1 MNRMTG
7 LFMGLGAILLLV
19 VFAFLYPDIE
29 DGLEQVETLMENRT
43 LSTFYLFC
51 GIVAFTMIQSGL
63 ILMSRQLIGQ
73 VSGAHGQWLTVASIG
88 FMISVAVM
96 YASAGL
102 DLGGMELYA
111 EGNPDQAALLIVVGR
126 YVGNAIWPWAFGG
139 GMLVLGWASVSGV
152 LKPKS
157 GADWLPGLLVIPGAL
172 FVIAPFVNA
181 EFWWFASWILM
192 TLSLIIVGAAKA
204 FRRSEAAN

>member
-1 MNRMTG
+1 
-7 LFMGLGAILLLV
+7 MGLGAILLLV

-51 GIVAFTMIQSGL
+51 GIVAFTMMQSGL
-63 ILMSRQLIGQ
+63 ILMSRQLAGQ
-73 VSGAHGQWLTVASIG
+73 VSGAHAQWFTVASIG

-102 DLGGMELYA
+102 DLGAMELYA
-111 EGNPDQAALLIVVGR
+111 DGNPDQAALLIVVGR

>member
-43 LSTFYLFC
+43 LNTFYLFC
-51 GIVAFTMIQSGL
+51 GIVAFTMMQSGL
-63 ILMSRQLIGQ
+63 ILLSRQLIGH
-73 VSGAHGQWLTVASIG
+73 VSGAHAQWLTVANIG

-96 YASAGL
+96 YASVGL

-111 EGNPDQAALLIVVGR
+111 DGNPDQAALLIVVGR

-139 GMLVLGWASVSGV
+139 GMLVLGWASVSGA

-192 TLSLIIVGAAKA
+192 TLSLIIVGATKA
-204 FRRSEAAN
+204 FRRSEATN

>member
-7 LFMGLGAILLLV
+7 LFISLGAILLFV
-19 VFAFLYPDIE
+19 VFAFLFPDVE
-29 DGLEQVETLMENRT
+29 DSLGQVEALMENQT
-43 LSTFYLFC
+43 LNTFYLLC
-51 GIVAFTMIQSGL
+51 GIVAFTMMQSGL

-73 VSGAHGQWLTVASIG
+73 VSGAHAQWLTVASVG
-88 FMISVAVM
+88 FMISVSVM
-96 YASAGL
+96 YVSAGL
-102 DLGGMELYA
+102 DLGAMELYA
-111 EGNPDQAALLIVVGR
+111 EGNPDQAVLLNLVGA

-139 GMLVLGWASVSGV
+139 GMFVLGWASVSGA

-172 FVIAPFVNA
+172 FILAPFVNT
-181 EFWWFASWILM
+181 EFWWMGGWIIM

-204 FRRSEAAN
+204 FRSSEATN

>member
-43 LSTFYLFC
+43 LNTFYLFC
-51 GIVAFTMIQSGL
+51 GIVAFTMMQSGL
-63 ILMSRQLIGQ
+63 ILMSRQLAGQ
-73 VSGAHGQWLTVASIG
+73 VSGAHAQWFTVASIG

-96 YASAGL
+96 YASVGL
-102 DLGGMELYA
+102 DLGAMELYA
-111 EGNPDQAALLIVVGR
+111 DGNPDQAALLIVVGR

-204 FRRSEAAN
+204 FRSSEVTN